1 MIVAFLMLTVAA
13 EKLHVIATFNAAL
26 PNPDKVVAE
35 QIEKPADLSS
45 ESFAAQ
51 LVESEGLT
59 SWNPQDPVG
68 SRPGAILP
76 FKARHAAN
84 GHEVV
89 VYFSPAAQT
98 VCKISR
104 ERGGFS
110 HIHQKAIRWC
120 ATSLGISLP
129 AKRPPVAPSMAPVD
143 AKL

>member
-76 FKARHAAN
+76 FKA
-84 GHEVV
+84 
-89 VYFSPAAQT
+89 
-98 VCKISR
+98 
-104 ERGGFS
+104 
-110 HIHQKAIRWC
+110 
-120 ATSLGISLP
+120 
-129 AKRPPVAPSMAPVD
+129 
-143 AKL
+143 